1 MRGGVYIEVG
11 KWRKDWKE
19 ERRDERSGGC
29 QRVER
34 NGNGLL
40 LSLLRLIGSGIS
52 LSLSLLFAF
61 VFFPIRLDIV
71 SCVRPVHAT
80 DEISDGKG
88 ILIESFL

>member
-61 VFFPIRLDIV
+61 VFFSYSIGH
-71 SCVRPVHAT
+71 C
-80 DEISDGKG
+80 
-88 ILIESFL
+88 FLRAPGACNG